1 MREIT
6 IQEVE
11 LVNGGKTEAGCS
23 TTTTTTKNAD
33 GSTTT
38 TKTRE
43 CHISHS

>member
-6 IQEVE
+6 IEEVE
-11 LVNGGKTEAGCS
+11 LVSGGKTEAGCS
-23 TTTTTTKNAD
+23 TTTTTTKNPD

-38 TKTRE
+38 TKTKE